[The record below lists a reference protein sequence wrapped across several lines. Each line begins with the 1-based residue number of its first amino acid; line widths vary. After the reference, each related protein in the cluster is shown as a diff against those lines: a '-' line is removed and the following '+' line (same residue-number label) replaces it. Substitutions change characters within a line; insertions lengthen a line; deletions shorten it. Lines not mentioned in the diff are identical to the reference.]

1 MIAAAA
7 GPGRYSW
14 QAMKFT
20 LENSATSNAVTGRAP
35 GEVRIGGQ
43 TYRRSLVVSAGILIE
58 DWPVRDSA
66 ALTEETLEAVL
77 GLAPEIILLGTGE
90 RQVFPDPRLYAA
102 VAARGV
108 GIEVM
113 DNGAAC
119 RTYNVLLAE
128 GRNVALA
135 LIL

>member
-1 MIAAAA
+1 
-7 GPGRYSW
+7 
-14 QAMKFT
+14 MKFT

-43 TYRRSLVVSAGILIE
+43 TYRASLVVSAGVLIE
-58 DWPVRDSA
+58 DWPVRDAA
-66 ALTEETLEAVL
+66 ALNEETLEAVL
-77 GLAPEIILLGTGE
+77 DLAPEIILLGTGE

>member
-1 MIAAAA
+1 MIAAET

-14 QAMKFT
+14 EGMKFT
-20 LENSATSNAVTGRAP
+20 LENSAAANAVTARAP
-35 GEVRIGGQ
+35 GEVHVAGRP
-43 TYRRSLVVSAGILIE
+43 YRASLVVSPARVIE
-58 DWPVRDSA
+58 NWPVRDA
-66 ALTEETLEAVL
+66 ALLAEEALETVL
-77 GLAPEIILLGTGE
+77 GLSPEIILLGTGE
-90 RQVFPDPRLYAA
+90 RQIFPQPRIYAVIA
-102 VAARGV
+102 SRGI
-108 GIEVM
+108 GFEVM